1 MALEVRLVAATEA
14 DMEDMAAMET
24 MAEIPA
30 VEQAVCVV
38 ICGVQIH
45 CANVWEMICAHA
57 CKK

>member
-1 MALEVRLVAATEA
+1 MEVRLVAATEA